1 MSDLTSQNLQDITPQ
16 MAAAMLKFYAE
27 AGVVD
32 LLEDE
37 PVDRY
42 ADTIKQLEERKA
54 KKAAQMDQM
63 LSANKAR
70 ADNIRPQG
78 NGGQGN
84 GGQNNS
90 GSAHRQRANQSRPT
104 PPAQSGTTL
113 AVPDQAA
120 MDEARNLA
128 KSANSIDELK
138 TIISSFK
145 GCNLCHSAKNTVFA
159 DGNPEAPIMFVGE
172 APGRDE
178 DMHGIPFVGPTG
190 QLLDKMLAAISL
202 DRTSAYITNIIPWR
216 PPGNRTPVAHEIE
229 LCRPFIERH
238 IELVQ
243 PKLLVFMGNVSTT
256 TLLNTNKGILSIRGK
271 WDAYNIGETSVPA
284 MPTLHPTYLLKTPAA
299 KRNAWHDLLA
309 VQAKLSE
316 LT

>member
-1 MSDLTSQNLQDITPQ
+1 MTDLTSQNLQDITPQ
-16 MAAAMLKFYAE
+16 MAAAMLQFYAE

-32 LLEDE
+32 LLEDD

-70 ADNIRPQG
+70 ANNIRPQG

-84 GGQNNS
+84 GG
-90 GSAHRQRANQSRPT
+90 SAPGQRANQPRPAPT
-104 PPAQSGTTL
+104 QSATTL

-120 MDEARNLA
+120 MEEARNLA

-159 DGNPEAPIMFVGE
+159 DGNPDAPIMLVGE

-178 DMHGIPFVGPTG
+178 DMHGIPFVGPSG

-238 IELVQ
+238 IELVK
-243 PKLLVFMGNVSTT
+243 PKLLVFMGNVSTS

-271 WDAYNIGETSVPA
+271 WDEYKISETSVPA
-284 MPTLHPTYLLKTPAA
+284 MPTLHPAYLLKNPAA
-299 KRNAWHDLLA
+299 KRNAWHDLLSI
-309 VQAKLSE
+309 QAKLSE

>member
-1 MSDLTSQNLQDITPQ
+1 MSDQTSQNLHDITPQ
-16 MAAAMLKFYAE
+16 MAAAMLQFYAQ

-32 LLEDE
+32 LLDDD
-37 PVDRY
+37 PIDRY

-63 LSANKAR
+63 LSANKSR
-70 ADNIRPQG
+70 AENIRPQ
-78 NGGQGN
+78 
-84 GGQNNS
+84 NNAPS
-90 GSAHRQRANQSRPT
+90 QAQR
-104 PPAQSGTTL
+104 PAPAPTTL

-120 MDEARNLA
+120 MKETQELA
-128 KSANSIDELK
+128 KSAK
-138 TIISSFK
+138 TIEELVRIIQSYK

-159 DGNPEAPIMFVGE
+159 DGNPEAPVMLIGE

-178 DMHGIPFVGPTG
+178 DMHGIPFVGPSG

-202 DRTSAYITNIIPWR
+202 DRTSCYITNVIPWR
-216 PPGNRTPVAHEIE
+216 PPGNRTPVPHEIE
-229 LCRPFIERH
+229 LCRPFVERH

-243 PKLLVFMGNVSTT
+243 PKLLIFMGNVSTK

-271 WDAYNIGETSVPA
+271 WDAYKIGDTSVPA

-309 VQAKLSE
+309 VQAKLGE
-316 LT
+316 LA

>member
-1 MSDLTSQNLQDITPQ
+1 MTDQTSQNLQDITPQ
-16 MAAAMLKFYAE
+16 MAAAMLQFYAE

-32 LLEDE
+32 LLEDD

-70 ADNIRPQG
+70 ANNIRPQG

-84 GGQNNS
+84 GG
-90 GSAHRQRANQSRPT
+90 SALGQRANQPRPAPT
-104 PPAQSGTTL
+104 QSATTL

-120 MDEARNLA
+120 MDEARSLA
-128 KSANSIDELK
+128 KSADSIDELR

-178 DMHGIPFVGPTG
+178 DMHGIPCVGPSG

-202 DRTSAYITNIIPWR
+202 DRTSTYIANIIPWR

-238 IELVQ
+238 IELVE
-243 PKLLVFMGNVSTT
+243 PKLLVFMGNVSTS

-271 WDAYNIGETSVPA
+271 WDEYRIGETSVPA
-284 MPTLHPTYLLKTPAA
+284 MPTLHPAYLLKNPAA

-309 VQAKLSE
+309 IQAKLSE

>member
-1 MSDLTSQNLQDITPQ
+1 MTDQTSQNLQDITPQ
-16 MAAAMLKFYAE
+16 MAAAMLQFYAE

-32 LLEDE
+32 LLEDD

-42 ADTIKQLEERKA
+42 ADTIKQLEERKT

-70 ADNIRPQG
+70 ANNIRPQG

-84 GGQNNS
+84 GG
-90 GSAHRQRANQSRPT
+90 SAPGQRANQPRPT
-104 PPAQSGTTL
+104 PPSQSGTTL

-120 MDEARNLA
+120 MDEARHLA
-128 KSANSIDELK
+128 KSANSIEELK

-159 DGNPEAPIMFVGE
+159 DGNPEAPIMLVGE

-178 DMHGIPFVGPTG
+178 DMHGIPFVGPSG

-238 IELVQ
+238 IELVE
-243 PKLLVFMGNVSTT
+243 PKLLVFMGNVSTS

-271 WDAYNIGETSVPA
+271 WDEYKIGETSVPA
-284 MPTLHPTYLLKTPAA
+284 MPTLHPAYLLKTPAA

>member
-1 MSDLTSQNLQDITPQ
+1 MTDQPSPTRQDITPQ
-16 MAAAMLKFYAE
+16 IAASMLQFYAQ

-32 LLEDE
+32 LLDDE
-37 PVDRY
+37 PIDRY
-42 ADTIKQLEERKA
+42 VDTARQLEERKA
-54 KKAAQMDQM
+54 KKAAQMDNM

-70 ADNIRPQG
+70 ANNIQPQ
-78 NGGQGN
+78 
-84 GGQNNS
+84 S
-90 GSAHRQRANQSRPT
+90 KASA
-104 PPAQSGTTL
+104 PAQATRPAQPTTTL

-120 MDEARNLA
+120 MAETRELA
-128 KSANSIDELK
+128 KSATTIEELN
-138 TIISSFK
+138 TILKSFK
-145 GCNLCHSAKNTVFA
+145 GCNLCHSAKNTVFS
-159 DGNPEAPIMFVGE
+159 DGNPEAPIMIVGE

-178 DMHGIPFVGPTG
+178 DMHGIPFVGPAG

-202 DRTSAYITNIIPWR
+202 DRTSCYITNIIPWR

-229 LCRPFIERH
+229 LCRPFVARH

-271 WDAYNIGETSVPA
+271 WDEYQVGEAPVPA
-284 MPTLHPTYLLKTPAA
+284 MPTLHPTYLLRTPAA
-299 KRNAWHDLLA
+299 KRNAWNDLLA
-309 VQAKLSE
+309 IQAKLSE